1 MSWVGWSDPG
11 MRVSRLLWC
20 AAVCSAAVGG
30 LAACSGPAPP
40 PLPPPSFNAFD
51 GRYVGTVRVT
61 GAAVGFTTTQ
71 CATPQQ
77 MTFDVHNDQF
87 TYVQQHQ
94 SDPMA
99 GISQAETTQTYQAYI
114 APDGRILGNSERHRT
129 LTKERRDS
137 NCQEAVSGPSLARSQ
152 SIAGCTA

>member
-77 MTFDVHNDQF
+77 
-87 TYVQQHQ
+87 